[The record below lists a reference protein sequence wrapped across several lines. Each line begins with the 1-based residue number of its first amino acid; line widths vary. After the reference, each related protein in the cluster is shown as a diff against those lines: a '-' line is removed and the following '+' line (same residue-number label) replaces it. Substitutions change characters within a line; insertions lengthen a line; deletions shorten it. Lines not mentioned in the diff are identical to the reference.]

1 MDSILTNMC
10 CIIQNKLLNNL
21 GHIRLT
27 LAIPKMEKQ
36 EREGLESWIDSMCRY
51 RLEDLGFDLVLRK
64 YKHKES
70 ELFFRYDKVYYSE
83 RIDKKLLFPSDRK
96 TGLMICIEIWMK
108 MAALCKRAFGY
119 RTEWHAFALN
129 QLGITLMYDNQHRR
143 ALQYF
148 LESLEIRKHLWGENE
163 LTAIVYNNV
172 GCAYGAVGERET
184 GHPYLLT
191 ALNIR
196 QRKLGDHKDTAESY
210 SNIANNLS
218 NMQRN
223 REALIY
229 ARKSI
234 AMRNCIGEDFEM
246 AYSLNSLA
254 LIYNNLGDKSR
265 AVSLLDKA
273 IRILNEYGW
282 TESME
287 IQTMKENRNKIC
299 VIISSST

>member
-1 MDSILTNMC
+1 M
-10 CIIQNKLLNNL
+10 

-27 LAIPKMEKQ
+27 LAIPKMEKH
-36 EREGLESWIDSMCRY
+36 EREELESWMDSMCRY
-51 RLEDLGFDLVLRK
+51 RLEDMGFDLVLRK

-70 ELFFRYDKVYYSE
+70 VLFFRYDKVFYSE
-83 RIDKKLLFPSDRK
+83 RIDRKLLFPSDKK

-108 MAALCKRAFGY
+108 IATLCKRAFGY

-129 QLGITLMYDNQHRR
+129 QLGITLMYDNQNRR

-172 GCAYGAVGERET
+172 GCAYGADGERET
-184 GHPYLLT
+184 GHTYLLK
-191 ALNIR
+191 ALDIR
-196 QRKLGDHKDTAESY
+196 QRILGDHTDTAESY
-210 SNIANNLS
+210 SNIANNLY
-218 NMQRN
+218 NMNRN
-223 REALIY
+223 EEALVY

-234 AMRNCIGEDFEM
+234 AMRNRIGEDFEM

-287 IQTMKENRNKIC
+287 IQTMKENRNKMG
-299 VIISSST
+299 VIISSP

>member
-1 MDSILTNMC
+1 M
-10 CIIQNKLLNNL
+10 

-36 EREGLESWIDSMCRY
+36 EREELESWIDSMCRS
-51 RLEDLGFDLVLRK
+51 RLEDLGFEMVLRK

-70 ELFFRYDKVYYSE
+70 VLFFRYDKVYYSE
-83 RIDKKLLFPSDRK
+83 RIDRKLLFPSDRK

-129 QLGITLMYDNQHRR
+129 QLGITLMYDIQNRR

-148 LESLEIRKHLWGENE
+148 LESLEIRKYLWGENE

-184 GHPYLLT
+184 GHPYLLK
-191 ALNIR
+191 ALDIR
-196 QRKLGDHKDTAESY
+196 QRILGDHKDTAESY

-234 AMRNCIGEDFEM
+234 AMRNRIGEDFEM

-254 LIYNNLGDKSR
+254 LIYNNLGEKSR

-299 VIISSST
+299 VIISSP

>member
-1 MDSILTNMC
+1 MEDSGSDIVN
-10 CIIQNKLLNNL
+10 
-21 GHIRLT
+21 
-27 LAIPKMEKQ
+27 
-36 EREGLESWIDSMCRY
+36 
-51 RLEDLGFDLVLRK
+51 RK

>member
-27 LAIPKMEKQ
+27 LAIPKMEKH
-36 EREGLESWIDSMCRY
+36 EIAELESWIDSMCRY
-51 RLEDLGFDLVLRK
+51 RLEDMGFDLVLRK
-64 YKHKES
+64 YKHKDS
-70 ELFFRYDKVYYSE
+70 VLFFRYDKVYYSE
-83 RIDKKLLFPSDRK
+83 RIDRKLLFPSDKK

-108 MAALCKRAFGY
+108 MAELCKRAFGY

-129 QLGITLMYDNQHRR
+129 QLGITLMYDNQNRR

-172 GCAYGAVGERET
+172 GCAYGADGERET
-184 GHPYLLT
+184 GHPYLLK
-191 ALNIR
+191 ALDIR
-196 QRKLGDHKDTAESY
+196 QRILGDHTDTAESY
-210 SNIANNLS
+210 SNIANNLY
-218 NMQRN
+218 NMNRN
-223 REALIY
+223 EEALVY

-234 AMRNCIGEDFEM
+234 AMRNRIGEDFEM

-265 AVSLLDKA
+265 AVSFLDKA

-287 IQTMKENRNKIC
+287 IQTMKENRNKMG
-299 VIISSST
+299 VIISSP

>member
-1 MDSILTNMC
+1 M
-10 CIIQNKLLNNL
+10 

-27 LAIPKMEKQ
+27 LAIPKMEKH
-36 EREGLESWIDSMCRY
+36 EIAELESWIDSMCRY
-51 RLEDLGFDLVLRK
+51 RLEDMGFDLVLRK

-70 ELFFRYDKVYYSE
+70 VLFFKYDKVYYSE
-83 RIDKKLLFPSDRK
+83 RIDRMLFFPSDKK

-108 MAALCKRAFGY
+108 MASLCKRAFGY

-129 QLGITLMYDNQHRR
+129 QLGITLMYDNQNKR
-143 ALQYF
+143 ALLYF

-172 GCAYGAVGERET
+172 GCAYGADGERET
-184 GHPYLLT
+184 GHPYLLK
-191 ALNIR
+191 ALDIR
-196 QRKLGDHKDTAESY
+196 QRILGDHTDTAESY
-210 SNIANNLS
+210 SNIANNLY
-218 NMQRN
+218 NMNRN
-223 REALIY
+223 EEALVY

-234 AMRNCIGEDFEM
+234 AMRNRIGEDFEM

-265 AVSLLDKA
+265 AVSFLDKA

-287 IQTMKENRNKIC
+287 IQTMKENRNKMG
-299 VIISSST
+299 VIISSP

>member
-1 MDSILTNMC
+1 M
-10 CIIQNKLLNNL
+10 

-27 LAIPKMEKQ
+27 FAIPKMGKH
-36 EREGLESWIDSMCRY
+36 EREELESWIDSMCRS

-64 YKHKES
+64 YKHKDS
-70 ELFFRYDKVYYSE
+70 VLFFRYDKVYYSE
-83 RIDKKLLFPSDRK
+83 RIDKKLLFPFDRK

-108 MAALCKRAFGY
+108 IAALCKRAFGY

-129 QLGITLMYDNQHRR
+129 QLGISLMYDIQNRR

-148 LESLEIRKHLWGENE
+148 LESLEIRKYLWGEND

-184 GHPYLLT
+184 GHPYLLK
-191 ALNIR
+191 ALDIR
-196 QRKLGDHKDTAESY
+196 QRILGDHKDTAESY

-234 AMRNCIGEDFEM
+234 AMRNRIGEDFEID
-246 AYSLNSLA
+246 N
-254 LIYNNLGDKSR
+254 IGDLVPPV
-265 AVSLLDKA
+265 AVFWYRRFTLSDFSYRLSGTA
-273 IRILNEYGW
+273 P
-282 TESME
+282 ES
-287 IQTMKENRNKIC
+287 
-299 VIISSST
+299 VL

>member
-1 MDSILTNMC
+1 ME
-10 CIIQNKLLNNL
+10 
-21 GHIRLT
+21 HIKLT
-27 LAIPKMEKQ
+27 LAIPKMEKH
-36 EREGLESWIDSMCRY
+36 EIEELESWIDSMCRY

-70 ELFFRYDKVYYSE
+70 VLFFRYDKVYYSE
-83 RIDKKLLFPSDRK
+83 RIDRKLLFPSDRK

-108 MAALCKRAFGY
+108 MATLCKKAFGY

-129 QLGITLMYDNQHRR
+129 QLGISLMYDIQNRR

-148 LESLEIRKHLWGENE
+148 LESLEIRKYLWGEND

-184 GHPYLLT
+184 GHPYLLK
-191 ALNIR
+191 ALDIR
-196 QRKLGDHKDTAESY
+196 QRILGDHKDTAESY

-234 AMRNCIGEDFEM
+234 AMRNRIGEDFEM

-299 VIISSST
+299 VIISSP

>member
-1 MDSILTNMC
+1 M
-10 CIIQNKLLNNL
+10 

-27 LAIPKMEKQ
+27 LAIPKMGKH
-36 EREGLESWIDSMCRY
+36 EREELESWIDSMCRY
-51 RLEDLGFDLVLRK
+51 RLEDLGFEMILRK

-70 ELFFRYDKVYYSE
+70 VLFFRYDKVYYSE
-83 RIDKKLLFPSDRK
+83 RIDKKLLFPFDRK
-96 TGLMICIEIWMK
+96 TGFMICIEIWMK

-129 QLGITLMYDNQHRR
+129 QLGISLMYDIQNRR

-148 LESLEIRKHLWGENE
+148 LESLEIRKYLWGENE

-184 GHPYLLT
+184 GHPYLLK
-191 ALNIR
+191 ALDIR
-196 QRKLGDHKDTAESY
+196 QRILGDHKDTAESY

-234 AMRNCIGEDFEM
+234 AMRNRIGEDFEM

-254 LIYNNLGDKSR
+254 LIYYNVGEKSR

-273 IRILNEYGW
+273 IRIMTDYGW

-287 IQTMKENRNKIC
+287 VQTMKENRKKIG
-299 VIISSST
+299 VIISSSPKNWKK

>member
-1 MDSILTNMC
+1 M
-10 CIIQNKLLNNL
+10 

-27 LAIPKMEKQ
+27 LAIPKMEKH
-36 EREGLESWIDSMCRY
+36 EREELESWIDSMCRY
-51 RLEDLGFDLVLRK
+51 RLEDMGFDLVLRK

-70 ELFFRYDKVYYSE
+70 VLFFSYDKVYYSE
-83 RIDKKLLFPSDRK
+83 RIDGKSLFPTDRK

-108 MAALCKRAFGY
+108 IATLCKRAFGY

-129 QLGITLMYDNQHRR
+129 QLGITLMYDIQNRR

-184 GHPYLLT
+184 GHPYLLK
-191 ALNIR
+191 ALYIR
-196 QRKLGDHKDTAESY
+196 QRKRGDHTDTAESY
-210 SNIANNLS
+210 SNIANNLY
-218 NMQRN
+218 NLNQN
-223 REALIY
+223 KEALVY

-234 AMRNCIGEDFEM
+234 AMRHRIGEEFEM
-246 AYSLNSLA
+246 AYSLNNLA
-254 LIYNNLGDKSR
+254 LIYSALGEKSR
-265 AVSLLDKA
+265 AASFLDKA
-273 IRILNEYGW
+273 IRIMTDYGW
-282 TESME
+282 TESIE
-287 IQTMKENRNKIC
+287 VQTMKENRKKIG

>member
-1 MDSILTNMC
+1 M
-10 CIIQNKLLNNL
+10 

-27 LAIPKMEKQ
+27 LAIPKMEKH
-36 EREGLESWIDSMCRY
+36 EREELESWMDSMCRY
-51 RLEDLGFDLVLRK
+51 RLEDMGFDLVLRK

-70 ELFFRYDKVYYSE
+70 VLFFRYDKVFYSE
-83 RIDKKLLFPSDRK
+83 RIDRKLLFPSDKK

-108 MAALCKRAFGY
+108 IATLCKRAFGY

-129 QLGITLMYDNQHRR
+129 QLGITLMYDNQNRR

-184 GHPYLLT
+184 GHPYLLK
-191 ALNIR
+191 ALDIR
-196 QRKLGDHKDTAESY
+196 QRILGDHTDTAESY
-210 SNIANNLS
+210 SNIANNLY
-218 NMQRN
+218 NMNRN
-223 REALIY
+223 EEALVY

-234 AMRNCIGEDFEM
+234 AMRNRIGEDFEM

-265 AVSLLDKA
+265 AVSFLDKA

-287 IQTMKENRNKIC
+287 IQTMKENRNKMG
-299 VIISSST
+299 VIISSP

>member
-1 MDSILTNMC
+1 M
-10 CIIQNKLLNNL
+10 

-27 LAIPKMEKQ
+27 LAIPKMEKH
-36 EREGLESWIDSMCRY
+36 EREELESWMDSMCRY
-51 RLEDLGFDLVLRK
+51 RLEDMGFDLVLRK

-70 ELFFRYDKVYYSE
+70 VLFFRYDKVFYSE
-83 RIDKKLLFPSDRK
+83 RIDRKLLFPSDKK

-108 MAALCKRAFGY
+108 IATLCKRAFGY

-129 QLGITLMYDNQHRR
+129 QLGITLMYDNQSTR
-143 ALQYF
+143 ALQCF
-148 LESLEIRKHLWGENE
+148 LESLDIRKYLWGENE

-172 GCAYGAVGERET
+172 GCAYGADGERET
-184 GHPYLLT
+184 GHPYLLK
-191 ALNIR
+191 ALDIR
-196 QRKLGDHKDTAESY
+196 QRILGDHTDTAESY
-210 SNIANNLS
+210 SNIANNLY
-218 NMQRN
+218 NMNRN
-223 REALIY
+223 KDALVY

-234 AMRNCIGEDFEM
+234 AMRNRIGEDFEM

-265 AVSLLDKA
+265 AVSFLDKA

-287 IQTMKENRNKIC
+287 IQTMKENRNKMG
-299 VIISSST
+299 VIISSP

>member
-1 MDSILTNMC
+1 
-10 CIIQNKLLNNL
+10 
-21 GHIRLT
+21 
-27 LAIPKMEKQ
+27 MEKY
-36 EREGLESWIDSMCRY
+36 EREELESWMDSMCRY
-51 RLEDLGFDLVLRK
+51 RLEDMGFDLVLRK

-70 ELFFRYDKVYYSE
+70 VLFFRYDKVFYSE
-83 RIDKKLLFPSDRK
+83 RIDRKLLFPSDKK

-108 MAALCKRAFGY
+108 IATLCKRAFGY

-129 QLGITLMYDNQHRR
+129 QLGITLMYDNQNRR

-172 GCAYGAVGERET
+172 GCAYGADGERET
-184 GHPYLLT
+184 GHPYLLK
-191 ALNIR
+191 ALDIR
-196 QRKLGDHKDTAESY
+196 QRILGDHTDTAESY
-210 SNIANNLS
+210 SNIANNLY
-218 NMQRN
+218 NMNRN
-223 REALIY
+223 EEALVY

-234 AMRNCIGEDFEM
+234 AMRNRIGEDFEM

-265 AVSLLDKA
+265 AVSFLDKA

-287 IQTMKENRNKIC
+287 IQTMKENRNKMG
-299 VIISSST
+299 VIISSP

>member
-1 MDSILTNMC
+1 M
-10 CIIQNKLLNNL
+10 

-27 LAIPKMEKQ
+27 LAIPKMEKH
-36 EREGLESWIDSMCRY
+36 EREELESWMDSMCRY
-51 RLEDLGFDLVLRK
+51 RLEDMGFDLVLRK

-70 ELFFRYDKVYYSE
+70 VLFFRYDKVFYSE
-83 RIDKKLLFPSDRK
+83 RIDRKLLFPSDKK

-108 MAALCKRAFGY
+108 IATLCKRAFGY

-129 QLGITLMYDNQHRR
+129 QLGITLMYDNQNRR

-172 GCAYGAVGERET
+172 GCAYGADGERET
-184 GHPYLLT
+184 GHPYLLK
-191 ALNIR
+191 ALDIR
-196 QRKLGDHKDTAESY
+196 QRILGDHTDTVESY
-210 SNIANNLS
+210 SNIANNLY
-218 NMQRN
+218 NMN
-223 REALIY
+223 LNEEALVY

-234 AMRNCIGEDFEM
+234 AMRNRIGEDFEM

-265 AVSLLDKA
+265 AVSFLDKA

-287 IQTMKENRNKIC
+287 IQTMKENRNKMG
-299 VIISSST
+299 VIISSP

>member
-1 MDSILTNMC
+1 ME
-10 CIIQNKLLNNL
+10 
-21 GHIRLT
+21 HIRLT
-27 LAIPKMEKQ
+27 LAIPKMEKH
-36 EREGLESWIDSMCRY
+36 EIAELESWIDSMCRY
-51 RLEDLGFDLVLRK
+51 RLEDLGFEMILRK

-108 MAALCKRAFGY
+108 MAELCKRAFGY

-129 QLGITLMYDNQHRR
+129 QLGISLMYDIQNRR

-148 LESLEIRKHLWGENE
+148 LESLEIRKYLWGENE

-184 GHPYLLT
+184 GHPYLLK
-191 ALNIR
+191 ALDIR
-196 QRKLGDHKDTAESY
+196 QRILGDHKDTAESY

-234 AMRNCIGEDFEM
+234 AIRNSIGDNFKI
-246 AYSLNSLA
+246 AYSLNNLA
-254 LIYNNLGDKSR
+254 LIYNNLDEKGR
-265 AVSLLDKA
+265 AKSLLDKA
-273 IRILNEYGW
+273 IRILNGFGW

-287 IQTMKENRNKIC
+287 ILTMKVNRNHIYGQ
-299 VIISSST
+299 SLDT

>member
-27 LAIPKMEKQ
+27 LAIPKMEKH
-36 EREGLESWIDSMCRY
+36 EIAELESWIDSMCRY
-51 RLEDLGFDLVLRK
+51 RLEDMGFDLVLRK
-64 YKHKES
+64 YKHKDS
-70 ELFFRYDKVYYSE
+70 VLFFRYDKVYYSE
-83 RIDKKLLFPSDRK
+83 GIDKKLLFPSDRK

-108 MAALCKRAFGY
+108 MAELCKRAFGY

-129 QLGITLMYDNQHRR
+129 QLGITLMYDIQNRR

-148 LESLEIRKHLWGENE
+148 LESLEIRKYLWGENE

-172 GCAYGAVGERET
+172 GCAHGAVGEREN
-184 GHPYLLT
+184 GHPYLLK
-191 ALNIR
+191 ALDIR
-196 QRKLGDHKDTAESY
+196 QRILGDHTDTAESY
-210 SNIANNLS
+210 SNIANNLY
-218 NMQRN
+218 NMNRN
-223 REALIY
+223 KDALVY

-234 AMRNCIGEDFEM
+234 AMRNRIGEDFEM

-265 AVSLLDKA
+265 AVSFLDKA

-287 IQTMKENRNKIC
+287 IQTMKENRNKMG
-299 VIISSST
+299 VIISSP

>member
-27 LAIPKMEKQ
+27 LAIPKMGKHEIA
-36 EREGLESWIDSMCRY
+36 ELESWIDSMCRY
-51 RLEDLGFDLVLRK
+51 RLEDLGFEMILRK

-70 ELFFRYDKVYYSE
+70 VLFFRYDKVYYSE
-83 RIDKKLLFPSDRK
+83 RIDKKLLFPFDRK

-129 QLGITLMYDNQHRR
+129 QLGISLMYDIQNRR

-148 LESLEIRKHLWGENE
+148 LESLEIRKYLWGENE

-184 GHPYLLT
+184 GHPYLLK
-191 ALNIR
+191 ALDIR
-196 QRKLGDHKDTAESY
+196 QRILGDHKDTAESY

-234 AMRNCIGEDFEM
+234 AMRNRIGEDFEM

-254 LIYNNLGDKSR
+254 LIYNNLGEKSR

-299 VIISSST
+299 VIISSP

>member
-1 MDSILTNMC
+1 M
-10 CIIQNKLLNNL
+10 

-27 LAIPKMEKQ
+27 LAIPKMEKH
-36 EREGLESWIDSMCRY
+36 EREELESWMDSMCRY
-51 RLEDLGFDLVLRK
+51 RLEDMGFDLVLRK

-70 ELFFRYDKVYYSE
+70 VLFFRYDKVFYSE
-83 RIDKKLLFPSDRK
+83 RIDRKLLFPSDKK

-108 MAALCKRAFGY
+108 IATLCKRAFGY

-129 QLGITLMYDNQHRR
+129 QLGITLMYDNQNRR

-172 GCAYGAVGERET
+172 GCAYGADGERET
-184 GHPYLLT
+184 GHPYLLK
-191 ALNIR
+191 ALDIR
-196 QRKLGDHKDTAESY
+196 QRILGDHTDTVESY
-210 SNIANNLS
+210 SNIANNLY
-218 NMQRN
+218 NMNRN
-223 REALIY
+223 EEALVY

-234 AMRNCIGEDFEM
+234 AMRNRIGEDFEM

-265 AVSLLDKA
+265 AVSFLDKA

-287 IQTMKENRNKIC
+287 IQTMKENRNKMG
-299 VIISSST
+299 VIISSP

>member
-1 MDSILTNMC
+1 M
-10 CIIQNKLLNNL
+10 

-27 LAIPKMEKQ
+27 LAIPKMGKH
-36 EREGLESWIDSMCRY
+36 EREELESWIDSMCRY

-70 ELFFRYDKVYYSE
+70 VLFFRYDKVYYSE
-83 RIDKKLLFPSDRK
+83 RIDRKLLFPSDRK

-119 RTEWHAFALN
+119 RTELHAFALN
-129 QLGITLMYDNQHRR
+129 QLGITLMYDIQNRR

-148 LESLEIRKHLWGENE
+148 LESLEIRKNLWGENE

-184 GHPYLLT
+184 GHPYLLK

-196 QRKLGDHKDTAESY
+196 QRILGDHKDTAESY

-234 AMRNCIGEDFEM
+234 AMRNRIGEDFEM

-254 LIYNNLGDKSR
+254 LIYNNLGEKSR

-287 IQTMKENRNKIC
+287 IQTMKENRNK
-299 VIISSST
+299 VTVR

>member
-1 MDSILTNMC
+1 M
-10 CIIQNKLLNNL
+10 

-27 LAIPKMEKQ
+27 LAIPKMEKH
-36 EREGLESWIDSMCRY
+36 EREELESWMDSMCRY
-51 RLEDLGFDLVLRK
+51 RLEDMGFDLVLRK

-70 ELFFRYDKVYYSE
+70 VLFFRYDKVFYSE
-83 RIDKKLLFPSDRK
+83 RIDRKLLFPSDKK

-108 MAALCKRAFGY
+108 IATLCKRAFGY

-129 QLGITLMYDNQHRR
+129 QLGITLMYDIQNRR

-172 GCAYGAVGERET
+172 GCAYGADGERET
-184 GHPYLLT
+184 GHPYLLK
-191 ALNIR
+191 ALDIR
-196 QRKLGDHKDTAESY
+196 QRILGDHTDTAESY
-210 SNIANNLS
+210 SNIANNLY
-218 NMQRN
+218 NMNRN
-223 REALIY
+223 EEALVY

-234 AMRNCIGEDFEM
+234 AMRNRIGEDFEM

-265 AVSLLDKA
+265 AVSFLDKA

-287 IQTMKENRNKIC
+287 IQTMKENRNKMG
-299 VIISSST
+299 VIISSP

>member
-1 MDSILTNMC
+1 M
-10 CIIQNKLLNNL
+10 

-27 LAIPKMEKQ
+27 LAIPKMEKH
-36 EREGLESWIDSMCRY
+36 EREELESWMDSMCRY
-51 RLEDLGFDLVLRK
+51 RLEDMGFDLVLRK

-70 ELFFRYDKVYYSE
+70 VLFFRYNKVFYSE
-83 RIDKKLLFPSDRK
+83 RIDRKLLFPSDKK

-108 MAALCKRAFGY
+108 IATLCKRAFGY

-129 QLGITLMYDNQHRR
+129 QLGITLMYDNQNRR

-172 GCAYGAVGERET
+172 GCAYGADGERET
-184 GHPYLLT
+184 GHPYLLK
-191 ALNIR
+191 ALDIR
-196 QRKLGDHKDTAESY
+196 QRILGDHTDTVESY
-210 SNIANNLS
+210 SNIANNLY
-218 NMQRN
+218 NMNRN
-223 REALIY
+223 EEALVY

-234 AMRNCIGEDFEM
+234 AMRNRIGEDFEM

-265 AVSLLDKA
+265 AVSFLDKA

-287 IQTMKENRNKIC
+287 IQTMKENRNKMG
-299 VIISSST
+299 VIISSP

>member
-1 MDSILTNMC
+1 ME
-10 CIIQNKLLNNL
+10 
-21 GHIRLT
+21 HIKLT
-27 LAIPKMEKQ
+27 LAIPKMEKH
-36 EREGLESWIDSMCRY
+36 EIEELESWIDSMCRY

-70 ELFFRYDKVYYSE
+70 VLFFRYDKVYYSE
-83 RIDKKLLFPSDRK
+83 RIDRKLLFPSDRK

-108 MAALCKRAFGY
+108 IATLCKRAFGY

-129 QLGITLMYDNQHRR
+129 QLGITLMYDNQNRR

-172 GCAYGAVGERET
+172 GCAYGADGERET
-184 GHPYLLT
+184 GHPYLLK
-191 ALNIR
+191 ALYIR
-196 QRKLGDHKDTAESY
+196 QRKRGDHTDTAESY
-210 SNIANNLS
+210 SNIANNLY
-218 NMQRN
+218 NMNQN
-223 REALIY
+223 KEALVY

-234 AMRNCIGEDFEM
+234 AMRNRIGEDFEM

-265 AVSLLDKA
+265 AVSFLDKA

-287 IQTMKENRNKIC
+287 IQTMKENRNKMG
-299 VIISSST
+299 VIISSP